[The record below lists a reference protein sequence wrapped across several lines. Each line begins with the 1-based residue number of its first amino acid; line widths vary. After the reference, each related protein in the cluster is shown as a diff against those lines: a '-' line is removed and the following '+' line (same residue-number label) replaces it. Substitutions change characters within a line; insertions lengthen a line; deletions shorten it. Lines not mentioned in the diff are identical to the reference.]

1 MEQTIII
8 KAEKPVKCYY
18 CRFCVIDEYDE
29 TCVLTNSS
37 LNLFDEAISEECPFK
52 KDGSVLHITH
62 KPIDEIYD

>member
-52 KDGSVLHITH
+52 KRR
-62 KPIDEIYD
+62 